1 MLRLSAILAV
11 SLVVMAALPVAAL
24 AESGKSWTIYGG
36 DQANT
41 RFSTLAQINTS
52 NVSKLKVAWVVQLGS
67 LEAQESTPL
76 VIGDTLYVTTSGGPK
91 YVYAVN
97 AKDGTPKWKY
107 APEIP
112 ADVQQTTCCGLDN
125 RGVAFAN
132 DKLFV
137 GRLDGYLV
145 ALEAK
150 TGRELWKTQVVDYH
164 QGAAITS
171 PPTLAKN
178 LVITGY
184 AGGEYG
190 IRGAITAYDQNTGQ
204 QVWRTYTIP
213 TAGEPGSETWPGES
227 WKHGGGAAWL
237 VGSYD
242 PQLNLVYYG
251 TSNAAPWGASER
263 GPDKSDYGKFVNLYT
278 ASTLALDVDTGK
290 IVWYYQTTP
299 YDTWDYDGVNEL
311 VLADLDINGKK
322 TPVGLKADRNGFF
335 YVLNRQTGALISAQ
349 PFVTVNWAKSVDL
362 ETGRPVEVPEKRPR
376 LDVWAKDI
384 CPNLFGGKNWEHMAF
399 NPQTGLVYI
408 PTFNLCMDL
417 VGKKEEYKKGAFYL
431 AEEWDLDK
439 PGPGGFMSEM
449 LAWDPVNQKR
459 VWGSKEELPIMGA
472 ALTTAGG
479 LVFHGNI
486 QGWFKALDAK
496 TGSEL
501 WKFNAGSGISQGAI
515 TYELDGRQYVAVVTG
530 RLKTPPSFLGHTG
543 ERIFA
548 SSAEGGALFVFELPD

>member
-1 MLRLSAILAV
+1 MNGLLAGSLAAFAAV
-11 SLVVMAALPVAAL
+11 STAVAAD
-24 AESGKSWTIYGG
+24 SDKGWTVYGG
-36 DQANT
+36 DAANT
-41 RFSTLAQINTS
+41 RYSALAQINAG
-52 NVSKLKVAWVVQLGS
+52 NVDKLKVAWVVQLGS

-76 VIGDTLYVTTSGGPK
+76 VVGDTLYVTTSSGPK
-91 YVYAVN
+91 YVYAIN

-125 RGVAFAN
+125 RGVAH
-132 DKLFV
+132 DRGKLFL

-145 ALEAK
+145 ALDAK
-150 TGRELWKTQVVDYH
+150 TGKELWKTQVIDYH
-164 QGAAITS
+164 EGAAITS
-171 PPTLAKN
+171 PPTIAKN
-178 LVITGY
+178 LVVTGH

-190 IRGAITAYDQNTGQ
+190 IRGSISAYDQETGKL
-204 QVWRTYTIP
+204 VWRTYTVP
-213 TAGEPGSETWPGES
+213 AAGEPGADTWKGDS
-227 WKHGGGAAWL
+227 YKYGGGAAWL

-242 PQLNLVYYG
+242 PQLNLVYFG
-251 TSNAAPWGASER
+251 SSNAAPWGASER
-263 GPDKSDYGKFVNLYT
+263 GPDSSDYGKFTNLYT
-278 ASTLALDVDTGK
+278 ASTLALDADTGK
-290 IVWYYQTTP
+290 IVWHYQTTP

-311 VLADLDINGKK
+311 VLADIEIDGKQ
-322 TPVGLKADRNGFF
+322 TPVALKADRNGFF
-335 YVLNRQTGALISAQ
+335 YVLNRRTGALISAQ
-349 PFVTVNWAKSVDL
+349 PFVTVNWANKIDL
-362 ETGRPVEVPEKRPR
+362 ETGRPVEVPDKRPR
-376 LDVWAKDI
+376 LEVWARDI
-384 CPNLFGGKNWEHMAF
+384 CPNLFGGKNWQPMAF

-417 VGKKEEYKKGAFYL
+417 IGKKQEYKKGVFYL
-431 AEEWDLDK
+431 AEEFNLDK

-449 LAWDPVNQKR
+449 LAWDPVKQKA
-459 VWGSKEELPIMGA
+459 VWGSKEELPFMGG

-496 TGSEL
+496 NGKEL

-515 TYELDGRQYVAVVTG
+515 TYDLDGKQYVAVVSG

-548 SSAEGGALFVFELPD
+548 SSAEGGALFAFTLPNQ